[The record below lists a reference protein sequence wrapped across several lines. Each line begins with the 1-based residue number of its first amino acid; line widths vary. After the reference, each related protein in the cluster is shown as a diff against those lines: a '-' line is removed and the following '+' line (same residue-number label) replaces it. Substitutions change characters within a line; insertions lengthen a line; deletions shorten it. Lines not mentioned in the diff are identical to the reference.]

1 MKYRNVPLLKLN
13 QIHFQVDESIHLQSH
28 QGDHNHMN
36 AIPVH
41 SKIIFK
47 ILSQYAL
54 MAKCI
59 TESYQPFKDT

>member
-1 MKYRNVPLLKLN
+1 MKYRNVPLLELN

-41 SKIIFK
+41 SKIIF
-47 ILSQYAL
+47 
-54 MAKCI
+54 
-59 TESYQPFKDT
+59 